1 MPISTSNASLSL
13 SSLDKG
19 ECVMVADFTN
29 KSVKG
34 RDVVL
39 INPIFNGG
47 GDHVMANK
55 IANIALDE
63 GCRVTISAV
72 DIKNFYQVNTRN
84 LSLRDAEPHEMG
96 ALNNPVFVVAPVGI
110 LSIEKL
116 NRHIDLLCEQNQFSK
131 KDIVLIEEMDLSPS
145 QKLAGYEA
153 ELRGS
158 GFKNVSVNR
167 LGFGEGSIGYLPTD
181 SNTID
186 VIKQRFEGELLKL
199 MDGYNMSLA
208 KDSNYHLA
216 YISSSLFVTGSEVFI
231 ANTLVET
238 MGSEADSNFIMVLRQ
253 LSDYSVPRLTA
264 GLRYILQKK
273 TGECDISAL
282 FSEATVFFYNSH
294 SGVLDRSIK
303 IVGEGRK
310 NVNIVVTGSL
320 PNNIFEDFMCLA
332 QSGMASGDQS
342 LSEFLSMTGK
352 MPYYDMQP
360 WKYPLVQAIEK
371 RGGEELKDV
380 ISQKVVGMMPFN
392 GEKRYQF
399 IPSLTQPHPSPDFF
413 HKQNELDQ
421 SLSSNTATEAIKEL
435 FKLAGKNSE

>member
-84 LSLRDAEPHEMG
+84 LSLSDAEPHEMG

-131 KDIVLIEEMDLSPS
+131 KDIVLIEEMDLLSSPS
-145 QKLAGYEA
+145 QELAGYEA

-216 YISSSLFVTGSEVFI
+216 YISSSLLVTGSEVFI

-253 LSDYSVPRLTA
+253 LSDYSVPGLTA
-264 GLRYILQKK
+264 GLKYILQKK

-352 MPYYDMQP
+352 MPYYDM
-360 WKYPLVQAIEK
+360 
-371 RGGEELKDV
+371 
-380 ISQKVVGMMPFN
+380 
-392 GEKRYQF
+392 
-399 IPSLTQPHPSPDFF
+399 
-413 HKQNELDQ
+413 
-421 SLSSNTATEAIKEL
+421 
-435 FKLAGKNSE
+435 